1 MEDFGSKKRGMPQPT
16 AALAKKR
23 KKQQRTMAG
32 NAPVQRPRPCAVEG
46 KDNPNRHCFDGS
58 EKVMKARTAQ
68 LSMIYDNVGYPDVER
83 MLRAEKLKQRFANV
97 ILKAKLLIHGEADI
111 QEKPASRSASRPA
124 ISPGILQQRSSVEK
138 PASRLAISS
147 DILQQSSSVK
157 KPERRPSIS
166 SGILQQRS
174 SVEKPAS
181 RPAISSEILQQ
192 RSSVEKPARRLA
204 IRYGILRQRSSVEK
218 PASRPVIRS
227 GISQQRSSV
236 KTELRRELERKREVA
251 RNKVQSMKRTADLAE
266 NLDTLKELKRVF
278 GPSPWVTEAFDGA
291 RRENPLEKLGL
302 FLKDASV
309 DEDIE
314 ADLLDRE
321 GEIY

>member
-1 MEDFGSKKRGMPQPT
+1 MEDFGSKKRRMPQPA

-32 NAPVQRPRPCAVEG
+32 NAPVQCPRQRAVEG

-83 MLRAEKLKQRFANV
+83 MLRAEKLKQRFADV
-97 ILKAKLLIHGEADI
+97 ILKAKLLIQGEADI
-111 QEKPASRSASRPA
+111 QEKPASRLV
-124 ISPGILQQRSSVEK
+124 ISSGILRQRSSVKK

-147 DILQQSSSVK
+147 DILQQSSSIG
-157 KPERRPSIS
+157 KPARRPSIS

-174 SVEKPAS
+174 SVEKPKS
-181 RPAISSEILQQ
+181 QQ
-192 RSSVEKPARRLA
+192 EDRQLVLESCNKDRL
-204 IRYGILRQRSSVEK
+204 LKSQ
-218 PASRPVIRS
+218 PVIRS

-236 KTELRRELERKREVA
+236 KTELRRELEWKREAA
-251 RNKVQSMKRTADLAE
+251 RTKVRSMKRTADLAE
-266 NLDTLKELKRVF
+266 NLDALKELKRVF
-278 GPSPWVTEAFDGA
+278 GRSPWVMEAFHGA

-302 FLKDASV
+302 FLTDTSV